1 MKKIVIQINK
11 DGSINAKTFGMKG
24 KSCMDYLNFLT
35 TIVEADVLDSDFTQE
50 YYETTEN
57 SEQILSEVE
66 L

>member
-11 DGSINAKTFGMKG
+11 DGSINAKTLGMKG

-50 YYETTEN
+50 YYEN
-57 SEQILSEVE
+57 DKNREQVLTDINL
-66 L
+66 